1 MGLHCPCRW
10 RERTGSSTRPRSP
23 VGGGPKSSTSSRT
36 EVASWSRDTTA
47 RSPRRT
53 GPPRNPCATSS
64 PDGWRGSAVCSWS
77 RSSSARRSRACHKG
91 TIGASSSCNRC
102 RWPESAESLL
112 PVSLFRS
119 GARENV
125 ERFDAIVVG
134 AGPAGSSAALTL
146 ARKGFST
153 LLVERG
159 RAPGVKGMFGGRVY
173 AWPLVDLLPDWAKDC
188 PVERSVVREN
198 LAFLTEDASLTVS
211 FDSPKLAQGRGTSF
225 TALRA
230 KFDAWLAKK
239 AQDAGAMLVTGIR
252 VDDLWREDGRV
263 KGVSVA
269 PNDHVASDLVVIA
282 EGAASTLLRKAGL
295 RPDLEPREVSVGIKE
310 TVELPPEA
318 IQDRFG
324 LGEKEGAAFVYAGYA
339 SMGLRGGGFLYTNK
353 ASVSLGLVVSSEDLS
368 RKKIEVQ
375 DLQTKFRMHPAV
387 QRLLRGGKVVE
398 YSAHLV
404 PELGAG
410 MMPQLS
416 TDGVLVAGD
425 AAGFLM
431 NNGYTFRGEDLAIAP
446 GIAAGE
452 AAEAARASGGMT
464 KANLAVYEKFLRARN
479 VLTDLERFRRAPLYM
494 KNERLFDV
502 YPRML
507 MEIAERMYTVDGSG
521 KERLFDVVLDE
532 ASAAKVPKLKMLLDL
547 LHGAGSM

>member
-1 MGLHCPCRW
+1 MLSGTQGRADP
-10 RERTGSSTRPRSP
+10 GFGKPFTRPAFPQWDR
-23 VGGGPKSSTSSRT
+23 
-36 EVASWSRDTTA
+36 
-47 RSPRRT
+47 
-53 GPPRNPCATSS
+53 
-64 PDGWRGSAVCSWS
+64 
-77 RSSSARRSRACHKG
+77 
-91 TIGASSSCNRC
+91 
-102 RWPESAESLL
+102 ES
-112 PVSLFRS
+112 
-119 GARENV
+119 V
-125 ERFDAIVVG
+125 ERFDVIVVG
-134 AGPAGSSAALTL
+134 AGPAGSAAALTL

-159 RAPGVKGMFGGRVY
+159 RAPGVKGMFGGRIY
-173 AWPLVDLLPDWAKDC
+173 AWPLVDLLPEWAKDC
-188 PVERSVVREN
+188 PVERFVVREN

-225 TALRA
+225 TALRS

-239 AQDAGAMLVTGIR
+239 AQDAGAMLVAGIR
-252 VDDLWREDGRV
+252 VDDLWREGGRV
-263 KGVSVA
+263 RGVAVA
-269 PNDHVASDLVVIA
+269 PDDHVASDLVVLA
-282 EGAASTLLRKAGL
+282 EGAGSTLVRKAGL
-295 RPDLEPREVSVGIKE
+295 KSDLEPREVSVGIKE
-310 TVELPPEA
+310 TVELPPET

-324 LGEKEGAAFVYAGYA
+324 LGEKEGAAFVYAGQA

-410 MMPQLS
+410 MMPQLWA
-416 TDGVLVAGD
+416 DGVLVAGD
-425 AAGFLM
+425 AAGFLI
-431 NNGYTFRGEDLAIAP
+431 NNGYTFRGVDLAIAS

-452 AAEAARASGGMT
+452 AAEAARTAGGMT
-464 KANLAVYEKFLRARN
+464 KANLAGYEKFLRSRN
-479 VLTDLERFRRAPLYM
+479 VLTDLERFRRTPLYM

-547 LHGAGSM
+547 LQGARSM